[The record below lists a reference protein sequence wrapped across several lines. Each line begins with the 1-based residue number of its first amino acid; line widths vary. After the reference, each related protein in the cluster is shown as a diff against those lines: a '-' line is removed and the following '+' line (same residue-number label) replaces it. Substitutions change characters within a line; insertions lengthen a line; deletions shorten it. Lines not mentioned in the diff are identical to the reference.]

1 MLELDLLLS
10 DFLDNRFLL
19 LPQSDQQDFVRLLNF
34 PDQILLQWLFGNEQE
49 VESDMQSIVKIIRQQ
64 GMDHAEQD

>member
-1 MLELDLLLS
+1 ML
-10 DFLDNRFLL
+10 F
-19 LPQSDQQDFVRLLNF
+19 NF
-34 PDQILLQWLFGNEQE
+34 PDQILLQWLFGNEQK